1 MLWMKWEDDSAP
13 TLRCLVCRSAVGSH
27 PFAQVLSNDAD
38 EHVNYTNTRSGIDH
52 LREYTNLMDLCA
64 NIASDGLPIPD
75 GDLLEW
81 LSWQT

>member
-1 MLWMKWEDDSAP
+1 
-13 TLRCLVCRSAVGSH
+13 
-27 PFAQVLSNDAD
+27 VLSNDAT
-38 EHVNYTNTRSGIDH
+38 EHISYTNTHSGIDH
-52 LREYTNLMDLCA
+52 FREYTNLIDLCA